1 MKSILNRRPA
11 FGSWATLVALPILA
25 CAPVACSGNSSE
37 SSDTP
42 EPSTTRMQI
51 VSTEKLSGIPTYVKG
66 QLGAAASKSALAS
79 IASALH
85 ASGSELVLKNT
96 LQDESG
102 AVHERYTQLKN
113 GYEIVGGELVVHSR
127 QGVIYAANGNAR
139 SNLSAPTEAAAKV
152 SAAAAA
158 VRALSAYDLGD
169 FASADPNTQLVY
181 RRTVNGTG
189 DALELLHRVTV
200 KGTQADGTPILDKVL
215 VNAVDGSVVAR
226 LPTIHTAKNRELH
239 DLKNKTTLPG
249 TTVRTEGQA
258 ATSDAVVNN
267 NYDRLG
273 TTYDAYKELFNRDS
287 LDGSGGKLISSVHY
301 STKYN
306 NAYWNGTQMVY
317 GDGDGSTFSNLAN
330 SLDVTAHELTH
341 GVTSNT
347 SNLEYSGESGGL
359 NEAMSDIFGNVVE
372 YYGAGKV
379 VSDNTW
385 KVGEDVY
392 TPNTA
397 GDALRYMNDPAKDGD
412 SLDYYPDYTS
422 GVDVHYSSGIAN
434 LAFYLLSQGGKHP
447 RSKTTVSVTA
457 IGIEKAAQIFYR
469 ANTQI
474 FTASTTFAQ
483 AKQWTGQ
490 AAQDLGYT
498 QAEISAVA
506 DAWSAVG
513 VTE

>member
-1 MKSILNRRPA
+1 MKSRV
-11 FGSWATLVALPILA
+11 ATLVALPILA
-25 CAPVACSGNSSE
+25 CAPMACTGNSDGP
-37 SSDTP
+37 SDNAAS
-42 EPSTTRMQI
+42 STTQMQI
-51 VSTEKLSGIPTYVKG
+51 VSTEKLSSIPTYVKG
-66 QLGAAASKSALAS
+66 QLGASASKSALAS
-79 IASALH
+79 IASAMH
-85 ASGSELVLKNT
+85 AGGSNLVLKNT

-102 AVHERYTQLKN
+102 DVHERYTQLKN
-113 GYEIVGGELVVHSR
+113 GYEILGGELVVHSR
-127 QGVIYAANGNAR
+127 QGVIYAANGNAN
-139 SNLSAPTEAAAKV
+139 SDLSAPTDAKIP
-152 SAAAAA
+152 AAAAILGA
-158 VRALSAYDLGD
+158 ISAYGIGDLV
-169 FASADPNTQLVY
+169 SADPATQLVY
-181 RRTVNGTG
+181 RRAG
-189 DALELLHRVTV
+189 DELKLLHQVTV

-215 VNAVDGSVVAR
+215 VDAVNGSLVAR
-226 LPTIHTAKNRELH
+226 LPTIHTAKSRELH
-239 DLKNKTTLPG
+239 DLKNGTTLPG

-258 ATSDAVVNN
+258 ATSDVVVNN

-273 TTYDAYKELFNRDS
+273 TTYDAYKALFNRDS
-287 LDGSGGKLISSVHY
+287 LDGSGAKLVSSVHY

-317 GDGDGSTFSNLAN
+317 GDGDGTTFSNLAN

-347 SNLEYSGESGGL
+347 SDLTYSGESGGL

-392 TPNTA
+392 TPSTA
-397 GDALRYMNDPAKDGD
+397 GDALRYMSDPTKDGK

-447 RSKTTVSVTA
+447 HSKTTVSVTA
-457 IGIEKAAQIFYR
+457 IGIEKAAQVFYR

-474 FTASTTFAQ
+474 FTSSTTFAQ

-490 AAQDLGYT
+490 AAQELGYT
-498 QAEISAVA
+498 AAEISSVA

>member
-1 MKSILNRRPA
+1 MKSRV
-11 FGSWATLVALPILA
+11 ATLVALPLLA
-25 CAPVACSGNSSE
+25 CAPMACSGNSE
-37 SSDTP
+37 GSSDTA
-42 EPSTTRMQI
+42 EPSTTHMQI
-51 VSTEKLSGIPTYVKG
+51 VSTEKLSGIPTYVQG
-66 QLGAAASKSALAS
+66 QLGATASKTALAS

-85 ASGSELVLKNT
+85 ASGSQLVLKNT

-102 AVHERYTQLKN
+102 AIHERYTQLKN
-113 GYEIVGGELVVHSR
+113 GYEILGGELVVHSR

-139 SNLSAPTEAAAKV
+139 SDLSAPAAAKIP
-152 SAAAAA
+152 AAAAA
-158 VRALSAYDLGD
+158 LGAIAAYELGD
-169 FASADPNTQLVY
+169 LVSADPNTQLVY
-181 RRTVNGTG
+181 RRAG
-189 DALELLHRVTV
+189 DTLELLHQVTV

-215 VNAVDGSVVAR
+215 VDAIDGSVVAR

-249 TTVRTEGQA
+249 ATVRTEGQA
-258 ATSDAVVNN
+258 ATSDSVVNT

-287 LDGSGGKLISSVHY
+287 LDGNGGKLISSVHY
-301 STKYN
+301 STRYN

-347 SNLEYSGESGGL
+347 SDLEYSGESGGL

-392 TPNTA
+392 TPNKA
-397 GDALRYMNDPAKDGD
+397 GDALRYMNDPTKDGN

-447 RSKTTVSVTA
+447 QGKTTVTVTA

-474 FTASTTFAQ
+474 FTSSTTFAQ

-490 AAQDLGYT
+490 AAKDLGYT

-513 VTE
+513 VTQ